1 MATARSISWTSET
14 PATDSADHGPWN
26 PGIRSQLPP
35 ALRPLAT
42 IYRPENVLTS
52 LEEVD
57 ERSAFTGLEP
67 EEHVAFRPERLAV
80 HETLIRVTADIS
92 VPDGQQ
98 YEDLGINFR
107 EITRTILSRHVEPR
121 VAEIVRAHE
130 DLRRRASGLVDQELS
145 SGLFASPGATSTDTG
160 EGSLLR
166 FLGLGRKQEPRHAST
181 GSVEDRELRILAQWR
196 QKAESADDALAR
208 SMYRALARL
217 GSAIRVRHGRLIGDR
232 ALLAPL
238 TVDMIC
244 NEHGSEAIGR
254 IIDPWIR
261 RAAEEEGF
269 RLLPPQ
275 ERPVVMNVKGASAS
289 GKSTM
294 RPLQRKLA
302 EEIGV
307 RWSDFALVSPDI
319 WRKYLLDYDSLG
331 AASKYAGTFT
341 GLELAIVDQK
351 LDRYMAQKANRGEMS
366 HLLIDRFRFD
376 SFAEDSDEED
386 GSKLL
391 TRFGH
396 VVHMFFMITPPHATV
411 ERAWLRGRQVGR
423 YKAVD
428 DLLDH
433 NVEAYTGMPRLF
445 FTWASR
451 KDKSVFYEFLD
462 NSVPDGQRPRTVAFG
477 SNEAMKILDMKC
489 LIDVD
494 RYRKI
499 NIDARCPEEVYP
511 DAGAMAPEQNT
522 EFLKECVRRIPSIEL
537 ADHETGIVYAR
548 LQSGELSWTDP
559 VALTEAIGNPETR
572 AGFLALAPNAMG
584 HASKAQAEPRSLDR
598 SRSRTLGEWGGA
610 QQTPIEGAGLEKAVP

>member
-1 MATARSISWTSET
+1 
-14 PATDSADHGPWN
+14 
-26 PGIRSQLPP
+26 
-35 ALRPLAT
+35 LRPLAT
-42 IYRPENVLTS
+42 IYHPENVLTS
-52 LEEVD
+52 LKEAD
-57 ERSAFTGLEP
+57 ERSAFTGLDP
-67 EEHVAFRPERLAV
+67 EQHVAFRPERLVV
-80 HETLIRVTADIS
+80 HEALIRVTADIS
-92 VPDGQQ
+92 VPDGQH

-107 EITRTILSRHVEPR
+107 EITRTILSKHVEPR
-121 VAEIVRAHE
+121 MAEIVRAHE
-130 DLRRRASGLVDQELS
+130 DLRRRATGLVDQELS
-145 SGLFASPGATSTDTG
+145 SSLFASPGATSTDTAKG
-160 EGSLLR
+160 GLLR
-166 FLGLGRKQEPRHAST
+166 FLGLGRREEPHRAPGESM
-181 GSVEDRELRILAQWR
+181 EERELRIVAQWR
-196 QKAESADDALAR
+196 QKAEAADEALAR

-217 GSAIRVRHGRLIGDR
+217 GGAIRVRHGRLIGDR
-232 ALLAPL
+232 ALLASL
-238 TVDMIC
+238 AVEMIC

-254 IIDPWIR
+254 IIEPWIR
-261 RAAEEEGF
+261 RAAEEERF

-275 ERPVVMNVKGASAS
+275 ERPVVMNVKGASAA

-307 RWSDFALVSPDI
+307 RWTDFALVSPDI

-331 AASKYAGTFT
+331 DAAKYAGTLT
-341 GLELAIVDQK
+341 GLELAIVDRK
-351 LDRYMAQKANRGEMS
+351 LDRYMAQKADRGEMS

-451 KDKSVFYEFLD
+451 KDKSVYYEFLD
-462 NSVPDGQRPRTVAFG
+462 NSVPEGERPRTVAFG
-477 SNEAMKILDMKC
+477 SNGAMKILDLKC

-499 NIDARCPEEVYP
+499 NIDAGSPEEVYP
-511 DAGAMAPEQNT
+511 DAGAMAPARNT
-522 EFLKECVRRIPSIEL
+522 EFLKECARRIPSIEL
-537 ADHETGIVYAR
+537 ADHQTGAVYAS

-559 VALTEAIGNPETR
+559 AALAKATLDPETR
-572 AGFLALAPNAMG
+572 AGLLALAPGPMEP
-584 HASKAQAEPRSLDR
+584 ASKAPVEPRSLDR
-598 SRSRTLGEWGGA
+598 HRSRTLGQWGGA
-610 QQTPIEGAGLEKAVP
+610 

>member
-1 MATARSISWTSET
+1 MTEALARHGRRPEVPGASR
-14 PATDSADHGPWN
+14 ADAPGAALAGQPCEHGPWN
-26 PGIRSQLPP
+26 PGIRSQLPS

-42 IYRPENVLTS
+42 IYRPENALTS
-52 LEEVD
+52 LEEAD
-57 ERSAFTGLEP
+57 ERSAFTGLEL
-67 EEHVAFRPERLAV
+67 EQHVAFRPERLAV

-107 EITRTILSRHVEPR
+107 EITRTILSKHVEPR
-121 VAEIVRAHE
+121 MAQIVRAHE
-130 DLRRRASGLVDQELS
+130 DLRHRATDLVTAELS
-145 SGLFASPGATSTDTG
+145 SSLFASPTAAATESRKG
-160 EGSLLR
+160 GLLR
-166 FLGLGRKQEPRHAST
+166 FLGLGKEETRRGPGESA
-181 GSVEDRELRILAQWR
+181 EDRELRVLGQWR
-196 QKAESADDALAR
+196 HKAEAADDGLLR
-208 SMYRALARL
+208 SMYGALARL
-217 GSAIRVRHGRLIGDR
+217 ANAIRARHGRLRGDR
-232 ALLAPL
+232 ALLTSLA
-238 TVDMIC
+238 VEMIC
-244 NEHGSEAIGR
+244 NEHGSEAIGQ
-254 IIDPWIR
+254 IIAPWIR
-261 RAAEEEGF
+261 RAAEREGY

-294 RPLQRKLA
+294 RPLQRTLA

-331 AASKYAGTFT
+331 PAIRYAGTLT
-341 GLELAIVDQK
+341 GHELEIVDRK
-351 LDRYMAQKANRGEMS
+351 LDRYMAQKADRGEMS

-396 VVHMFFMITPPHATV
+396 RVYMFFMITPPHATV

-433 NVEAYTGMPRLF
+433 NIEAYTGMPRLF
-445 FTWASR
+445 FTWALR
-451 KDKSVFYEFLD
+451 ADKSVSYEFLD
-462 NSVPDGQRPRTVAFG
+462 NSVPEGQRPRTVAFG
-477 SNEAMKILDMKC
+477 WNGEMNILDVKC

-499 NIDARCPEEVYP
+499 NIEARSPQEVYP
-511 DAGAMAPEQNT
+511 DADAMALESNI
-522 EFLKECVRRIPSIEL
+522 EFLKECARRIPSINL

-548 LQSGELSWTDP
+548 LESGKLSWADP
-559 VALTEAIGNPETR
+559 AALAKAMQDPGTR
-572 AGFLALAPNAMG
+572 AGVLALAPGPMEL
-584 HASKAQAEPRSLDR
+584 ASTPKIEPRRLDR
-598 SRSRTLGEWGGA
+598 NSSRTLGQWGSA
-610 QQTPIEGAGLEKAVP
+610 